1 MPKTEEGEYELVLG
15 SRQLLSIFFLV
26 VVLLGVG
33 FTLGYMLGRTS
44 APSPTLAPTEQ
55 ETAKTEPPPPLVLQP
70 PAVNKP
76 SPVPEDSGDTPKAAP
91 AATKAAPT
99 AAKPEV
105 SSNGQFRTGQPPS
118 GYAFIQVAAIAKKD
132 AELEAA
138 SLAGQG
144 FPIWVAPNEK
154 TPELFSVL
162 VGPYTDKGELAKAKT
177 QLEQLGFRK
186 AFRKEIK

>member
-1 MPKTEEGEYELVLG
+1 MAKTEEGEYELVLG

-44 APSPTLAPTEQ
+44 VPSPALAPTEQ

-70 PAVNKP
+70 PAATKP
-76 SPVPEDSGDTPKAAP
+76 SPVPEDAGDASKASP
-91 AATKAAPT
+91 TATKAAVT
-99 AAKPEV
+99 AKPEV
-105 SSNGQFRTGQPPS
+105 SPNGQFRTGPPPS
-118 GYAFIQVAAIAKKD
+118 GYVFIQVAAVAKKD

-144 FPIWVAPNEK
+144 LPIWVAPNEK
-154 TPELFSVL
+154 TPDLFSVL
-162 VGPYTDKGELAKAKT
+162 VGPYTDKAELAKAKT